1 MTGLHSPP
9 LLSTPPSA
17 LMRALF
23 SPLRWLALV
32 LLLPLAACDSS
43 DDSPDPTPT
52 PTPTPTVGTI
62 TGRAVLPPGVNGSVT
77 NARVALYSGL
87 VEWDNDSFVFQVG
100 AGADGSFSIG
110 NIPPGT
116 YYLDVW
122 KDNDGS
128 GTWTVGDLIGVWGT
142 LSAGGTNLTP
152 IPVSAGSTV
161 ALGDFP
167 ITLANGNLVP
177 TRPAPAD

>member
-1 MTGLHSPP
+1 MRT
-9 LLSTPPSA
+9 A
-17 LMRALF
+17 LI
-23 SPLRWLALV
+23 LRWLLLLLV
-32 LLLPLAACDSS
+32 LPLAACDSS
-43 DDSPDPTPT
+43 EDGAADEPPPPAPTT
-52 PTPTPTVGTI
+52 GTI

-87 VEWDNDSFVFQVG
+87 TEWANDSFVFQAG

-110 NIPPGT
+110 GIPPGT

-128 GTWTVGDLIGVWGT
+128 GTWTTGDLIGVWGT
-142 LSAGGTNLTP
+142 LSASGTNLTP
-152 IPVSAGSTV
+152 IPISAGGTA

-167 ITLANGNLVP
+167 ITLAGS
-177 TRPAPAD
+177 APLTGKASSTN